1 MNKLHTPKYALA
13 QPYEP
18 VTFSEQLQTLEPW
31 RYALLYDRAKY
42 VVAVQGLMLSGLT
55 VLPEQFTHF
64 HRGDLERCVLRT
76 FENHISHKPVI
87 DHDPPIV
94 NASHAFWLGVVIII
108 CVGRFI
114 IRGWS
119 VFVFSSAMST
129 FHEYFLEAIPEP
141 PSIQD
146 LIVTPIGGAIIGEVL
161 YWLRIPHPL
170 TFIVSR
176 ADEAVGAFI
185 SRHNIHF
192 EVVYGK
198 GGYTSPGETSA
209 GQREMQIVI
218 RGTF

>member
-1 MNKLHTPKYALA
+1 MNKLNTPQDALA

-18 VTFSEQLQTLEPW
+18 VTFSEQLQTLEPS

-64 HRGDLERCVLRT
+64 HRGDLERSVLRT

-94 NASHAFWLGVVIII
+94 NASHAFLAGSGYYHLCRTIHYTRLE
-108 CVGRFI
+108 C
-114 IRGWS
+114 
-119 VFVFSSAMST
+119 FVFSSAMST

-185 SRHNIHF
+185 
-192 EVVYGK
+192 
-198 GGYTSPGETSA
+198 
-209 GQREMQIVI
+209 
-218 RGTF
+218 